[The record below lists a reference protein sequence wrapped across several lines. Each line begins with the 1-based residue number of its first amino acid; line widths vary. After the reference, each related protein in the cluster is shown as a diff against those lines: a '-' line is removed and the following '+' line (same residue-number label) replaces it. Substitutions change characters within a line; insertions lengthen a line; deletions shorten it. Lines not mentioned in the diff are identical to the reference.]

1 MQMTF
6 EDRFIKTIQQDIKI
20 FIFFNILSTLF
31 RIIFLVYFREQ
42 LVNVT
47 TGDIV
52 LCLWYGFLLSRKLS
66 GCIMAVSF
74 LFCSLP
80 YIVKP
85 KWPEKLLHKWWGS
98 YAI

>member
-1 MQMTF
+1 MTF

-47 TGDIV
+47 PGDIV

-74 LFCSLP
+74 SFVPYLISLSLSGLKSCSTNGGAAMLFLF
-80 YIVKP
+80 
-85 KWPEKLLHKWWGS
+85 
-98 YAI
+98 